1 MHARLPQPIRNWLND
16 LTGKKPYHRY
26 SEKETRKN
34 RIIGQILAIAT
45 VIAALFYLGFCIAYA
60 NWDVWY
66 AFIPFIIADTM
77 LVTIFMVSV
86 SVLWYKRR
94 HHPGG
99 LEPDRIFTVDIF
111 IPVCREPLSIVEP
124 TVAAA
129 VALDYPAKTVHLLDD
144 GEDDRLKELAE
155 RYGINYIRHA
165 NHSKRKAG
173 NLNNALGQTKGEL
186 ILALDADQVARP
198 DLIRRVIGYFRL
210 PHIGFVQ
217 TAQQFQLPEEDP
229 WGNADNFFYKEI
241 QAGRDNDNAAISCG
255 SGVMYR
261 RSALESIGGFS
272 EWNMVEDVHTS
283 MCLHDK
289 GWHSVYV
296 DKPYTRGTAPAD
308 VTSQLKQR
316 WQWAVDSL
324 RILFW
329 DNPFQRKGLSFSQK
343 IQYIHFGWHYIVI
356 GVFLPIFFIIPP
368 WALFTHKFILT
379 VPAWVYIVVRLP
391 YFVLQVASNHILSE
405 KVDTFKTFQAQ
416 AELFAC
422 YFDATMDA
430 LRARKTV
437 PPYTVSSKVILQA
450 NFGSRLLR
458 CLPHIAVF
466 IASATA
472 IVYGLMTIHDDPWFL
487 VINLYFCLWA
497 MLLVWKFII
506 LALWPKFFVK
516 WG

>member
-1 MHARLPQPIRNWLND
+1 MYSQNPFLDWLND
-16 LTGKKPYHRY
+16 LTGKREYHRY
-26 SEKETRKN
+26 REKETRKS
-34 RIIGQILAIAT
+34 RVLAQLLALANLVSAT
-45 VIAALFYLGFCIAYA
+45 FYLIFCIVNA

-66 AFIPFIIADTM
+66 AFIPFIVADSM
-77 LVTIFMVSV
+77 FVCLYLVST

-99 LEPDRIFTVDIF
+99 LEPDRLFTVDVF

-129 VALDYPAKTVHLLDD
+129 IALDYPAKTIHLLDD
-144 GEDDRLKELAE
+144 GEDDRIRELAE
-155 RYGINYIRHA
+155 RYGVNYIRHTD
-165 NHSKRKAG
+165 HSKRKAG

-186 ILALDADQVARP
+186 ILALDADQVASP
-198 DLIRRVIGYFRL
+198 DLIKRVIGYFRL
-210 PHIGFVQ
+210 PHIGFIQ
-217 TAQQFQLPEEDP
+217 TAQQFQLPEDDP
-229 WGNADNFFYKEI
+229 WGNADDFFYKEI

-272 EWNMVEDVHTS
+272 EWNVVEDVHTS

-296 DKPYTRGTAPAD
+296 EKAFTRGTAPAE

-324 RILFW
+324 RIIFW
-329 DNPFQRKGLSFSQK
+329 DNPFRRKGLSFSQK
-343 IQYIHFGWHYIVI
+343 IQYIHFGLYYIII
-356 GVFLPIFFIIPP
+356 GIFLPVFFIIPQ
-368 WALFTHKFILT
+368 WGLFTHKFILT
-379 VPAWVYIVVRLP
+379 APAWQYVIARLP
-391 YFVLQVASNHILSE
+391 YLVFQIVSSRVISE
-405 KVDTFKTFQAQ
+405 KTYTFKSFQAQ

-422 YFDATMDA
+422 YFDATIGA

-437 PPYTVSSKVILQA
+437 PHYTISSKVVLQS

-458 CLPHIAVF
+458 CIPHIVVLLAS
-466 IASATA
+466 IAA
-472 IVYGLMTIHDDPWFL
+472 IIYGVMTIHDDPWFL
-487 VINLYFCLWA
+487 VINVYFCIWA
-497 MLLVWKFII
+497 VLLVWKFIV